1 MGKLRQL
8 RKRKGREAHAA
19 FFQSL
24 RRLLRRGHGIDRRKS
39 KAGGNGG
46 LPRQRQRVVERLTR
60 RLAIQSLDVVL
71 HITVGK
77 PGIEI
82 NRRCIDI
89 AIARQHI
96 PPKPSSAVFTL
107 RRQTVARMLDKPG
120 LHFRIP
126 DRGEVM
132 VCLTHIAEQ
141 QIQTS
146 QKGHR
151 V

>member
-1 MGKLRQL
+1 M
-8 RKRKGREAHAA
+8 
-19 FFQSL
+19 
-24 RRLLRRGHGIDRRKS
+24 
-39 KAGGNGG
+39 
-46 LPRQRQRVVERLTR
+46 
-60 RLAIQSLDVVL
+60 AIQSLDVVL

-77 PGIEI
+77 PGVEI

-107 RRQTVARMLDKPG
+107 RRQAVAGVLHKPA
-120 LHFRIP
+120 LHVRIP

-132 VCLTHIAEQ
+132 VSFTHIAEQ

-151 V
+151 IQF